1 MSNTHDYDIG
11 NAVGA
16 TFRADLNTCL
26 GDIQSLNSGSSDP
39 STTVAYKIWADTAN
53 NLLKIRNS
61 ANNGWLVLG
70 SLTDAAHTNNFG
82 LATKA
87 SPDFTGTVDSAGDIV
102 MGGTGALK
110 LPSGTTIQRPT
121 AATGQIRFNSST
133 TSFEG
138 YNGSAWGEL
147 ANGVPV
153 GSVFN
158 LATTTVPTGFLECNG
173 AAISRSTYASLFA
186 TISTTWGS
194 GDGSSTFNLPDLR
207 GQFVRGWDNSAGV
220 DSGRSFASS
229 QSDQNKSH
237 NHSITDSGHF
247 HHAFRSG
254 NAGERQHNSNL
265 SSSNFPAS
273 GTGAGNLNE
282 AYNIAASSSESD
294 VGRTS
299 SETTG
304 ITISNDGSTEVRVKN
319 YALMYVIK
327 F

>member
-1 MSNTHDYDIG
+1 MSNTADYNLANQVG
-11 NAVGA
+11 STFRTELNAV
-16 TFRADLNTCL
+16 L

-39 STTVAYKIWADTAN
+39 TTTVAYKIWADTST

-110 LPSGTTIQRPT
+110 LPNGTNAQRPT
-121 AATGQIRFNSST
+121 PATGQIRFNT
-133 TSFEG
+133 TSTEFEG

-147 ANGVPV
+147 AAGVPV
-153 GSVFN
+153 GTILTFGAS
-158 LATTTVPTGFLECNG
+158 TPPSGFLECNG
-173 AAISRSTYASLFA
+173 SAISRSTYASLFS
-186 TISTTWGS
+186 ILSTTHGA

-220 DSGRSFASS
+220 DASRVFGS
-229 QSDQNKSH
+229 TQTDQNK
-237 NHSITDSGHF
+237 NHTHTTDSVTLTGGIRKISEGFLSGGSATGVFTKTSDGNNSITG
-247 HHAFRSG
+247 
-254 NAGERQHNSNL
+254 
-265 SSSNFPAS
+265 SSSTSPVGGVDFD
-273 GTGAGNLNE
+273 GTHSHT
-282 AYNIAASSSESD
+282 ISSS
-294 VGRTS
+294 G
-299 SETTG
+299 G
-304 ITISNDGSTEVRVKN
+304 GTEARPKN
-319 YALMYVIK
+319 VALMYIIK